1 MSSQAK
7 IQELTT
13 ELKQHNYSYYIL
25 AQPTISDRD
34 FDMKLKEL
42 EKLER
47 AFPQYADPNSP
58 TQQVGGDITK
68 NFNTV
73 PHSSRMLSLGNTYNK
88 EDLLDFDTRVAK
100 LNGGNEYKYTA
111 ELKFDGFAI
120 ALRYTDG
127 KLTQAITR
135 GDGTQGDDVTAN
147 VKTIRSIPHQLI
159 GNYPPSLEVRGE
171 IFMHKAA
178 FARLNEE
185 RAIKGEDLY
194 KNPRN
199 TAAGTIKLQDS
210 AEVAKRPL
218 DGFLY
223 QLAEHGKEELDH
235 WDSLQRMKSYG
246 LPVNDA
252 TRICDAIEDVWKFI
266 EHWDTERKNLSF
278 EIDGVVIKVNSR
290 LQQQE
295 MGFTSKFPRWAMSY
309 KFETERAE
317 SKLLS
322 ISYQVG
328 RTGAVTP
335 VANLEPMQLL
345 GTTVKRA
352 SLHNADFIAQ
362 LDVRV
367 GDTVFVEKGG
377 EIIPKIVEVDASN
390 RDADSKRTQF
400 TATCPECDTL
410 LERPEGDAVFRCPNT
425 QSCPPQVK
433 GRIEHFIG
441 RKAMDVASLGEG
453 KIDVLVEN
461 GVINKPADLYA
472 LTFDMLENQSKVI
485 EDEDAGF
492 KIDGSLV
499 VELQRALFAMANKWG
514 NAPLKVLND
523 LNPKSISDFLVLDI
537 SGVLSETHKN
547 SILKLRNFINK
558 RQQTGRFSES
568 FFSSDFVFV
577 ESVFTFRFPKE
588 CEMLKLAFDQFDYI
602 DELMSSNQSSDFQLF
617 ITRLSDRRK
626 LTIQKTSAENIL
638 EGLGASKK
646 IPFERVLFGLGI
658 RFVGETVAKKL
669 AFHFK
674 NIDAIMAADFETL
687 NGVEEIG
694 GVIAKSVI
702 DFFSQPENREE
713 IEKLKFAGLQF
724 EVVEKEL
731 ATNALEG
738 AKIVV
743 SGTFTLFSRNEL
755 KKIIE
760 DNGGVNVSSISKNT
774 DFIIAG
780 DSMGPAKKEKAEK
793 LGVKMISEN
802 DFKQMIAE

>member
-1 MSSQAK
+1 VSSQAK
-7 IQELTT
+7 IQELTV
-13 ELKQHNYSYYIL
+13 ELKQHNYNYYIL

-42 EKLER
+42 EKLEQSY
-47 AFPQYADPNSP
+47 PQYADPNSP
-58 TQQVGGDITK
+58 TQQVGGGITK

-88 EDLLDFDTRVAK
+88 EELLDFDTRVAK

-147 VKTIRSIPHQLI
+147 VKTVKNIPHQLTGDI
-159 GNYPPSLEVRGE
+159 PENIEVRGE
-171 IFMHKAA
+171 MFIHKAA
-178 FARLNEE
+178 FAKLNEQ
-185 RAIKGEDLY
+185 RARNGEDLY

-199 TAAGTIKLQDS
+199 TASGTIKLQDS
-210 AEVAKRPL
+210 AEVARRPL
-218 DGFLY
+218 DGFMY

-252 TRICDAIEDVWKFI
+252 TRICDTIEEVWKFI
-266 EHWDTERKNLSF
+266 EYWDIERKNLSF
-278 EIDGVVIKVNSR
+278 EIDGVVIKVNSC

-295 MGFTSKFPRWAMSY
+295 MGFTSKYPRWAMSY

-367 GDTVFVEKGG
+367 GDIVFVEKGG

-390 RDADSKRTQF
+390 REAGSQPTQF

-453 KIDVLVEN
+453 KIDVLYQSGLVHR
-461 GVINKPADLYA
+461 PADLYA
-472 LTFDMLENQSKVI
+472 LVQEQLLGLSKAIVN
-485 EDEDAGF
+485 EDTGDERVVSF
-492 KIDGSLV
+492 K
-499 VELQRALFAMANKWG
+499 E
-514 NAPLKVLND
+514 
-523 LNPKSISDFLVLDI
+523 
-537 SGVLSETHKN
+537 
-547 SILKLRNFINK
+547 
-558 RQQTGRFSES
+558 
-568 FFSSDFVFV
+568 
-577 ESVFTFRFPKE
+577 
-588 CEMLKLAFDQFDYI
+588 
-602 DELMSSNQSSDFQLF
+602 
-617 ITRLSDRRK
+617 
-626 LTIQKTSAENIL
+626 KTVENIL
-638 EGLGASKK
+638 EGIDQSKSQ
-646 IPFERVLFGLGI
+646 PFERVLFGLGI

-669 AFHFK
+669 AFNFK
-674 NIDAIMAADFETL
+674 NIDAIMAANFEIL

-702 DFFSQPENREE
+702 DYFSIAENREE
-713 IEKLKFAGLQF
+713 IEQLKAAGLQF

-731 ATNALEG
+731 ASNSLDG

-743 SGTFTLFSRNEL
+743 SGVFTRFSRNEL
-755 KKIIE
+755 KKLIE
-760 DNGGVNVSSISKNT
+760 DNGGKNVSSISKST
-774 DFIIAG
+774 DFIVAG

-793 LGVKMISEN
+793 LGVRMISE
-802 DFKQMIAE
+802 DELAGMLE

>member
-1 MSSQAK
+1 MSPQAK
-7 IQELTT
+7 LQELTA
-13 ELKQHNYSYYIL
+13 ELKQHNYDYYVL
-25 AQPTISDRD
+25 ANPTISDRE

-42 EKLER
+42 EKLEQ
-47 AFPQYADPNSP
+47 AFPQYTDPNSP
-58 TQQVGGDITK
+58 TQQVGGGITK
-68 NFNTV
+68 NFETV
-73 PHSSRMLSLGNTYNK
+73 PHSTRMLSLGNTYNK
-88 EDLLDFDTRVAK
+88 EELLDFDKRVAK
-100 LNGGNEYKYTA
+100 LNGGNAYQYTA

-120 ALRYTDG
+120 ALRYADG
-127 KLTQAITR
+127 KLSRAITR

-147 VKTIRSIPHQLI
+147 VKTIRSIPHQLR
-159 GNYPPSLEVRGE
+159 GNYPPNLEVRGE

-178 FARLNEE
+178 FAKLNEE
-185 RAIKGEDLY
+185 RANKGEDLY

-235 WDSLQRMKSYG
+235 WDSLQRMKEYG

-252 TRICDAIEDVWKFI
+252 TQLCDTIEDVWTFI

-352 SLHNADFIAQ
+352 SLHNADFIAE
-362 LDVRV
+362 LDIRI
-367 GDTVFVEKGG
+367 GDRVFVEKGG
-377 EIIPKIVEVDASN
+377 EIIPKIVEVDASG
-390 RDADSKRTQF
+390 RGPGSEPTQF
-400 TATCPECDTL
+400 TPTCPECETL
-410 LERPEGDAVFRCPNT
+410 LERPEGDAVYRCPNT
-425 QSCPPQVK
+425 QHCPPQVK

-453 KIDVLVEN
+453 KIDVLYQSGLVRR
-461 GVINKPADLYA
+461 VADLY
-472 LTFDMLENQSKVI
+472 
-485 EDEDAGF
+485 
-492 KIDGSLV
+492 SLQG
-499 VELQRALFAMANKWG
+499 EQLLG
-514 NAPLKVLND
+514 LS
-523 LNPKSISDFLVLDI
+523 KSI
-537 SGVLSETHKN
+537 
-547 SILKLRNFINK
+547 INED
-558 RQQTGRFSES
+558 TGDERIVS
-568 FFSSDFVFV
+568 F
-577 ESVFTFRFPKE
+577 KE
-588 CEMLKLAFDQFDYI
+588 
-602 DELMSSNQSSDFQLF
+602 
-617 ITRLSDRRK
+617 
-626 LTIQKTSAENIL
+626 KTVENIV
-638 EGLGASKK
+638 GGIQASKQ

-674 NIDAIMAADFETL
+674 NIDALIAADFETL
-687 NGVEEIG
+687 NAVSEIG

-702 DFFSQPENREE
+702 DYFSIPENREE
-713 IEKLKFAGLQF
+713 IEQMKVAGLQF
-724 EVVEKEL
+724 EVIEKEL
-731 ATNALEG
+731 ASNALDG

-743 SGTFTLFSRNEL
+743 SGVFNRFSRNEL
-755 KKIIE
+755 KKLIE
-760 DNGGVNVSSISKNT
+760 DNGGKNVSSISKST
-774 DFIIAG
+774 DFIVAG

-793 LGVKMISEN
+793 LGVRMITE
-802 DFKQMIAE
+802 DEFAEMLG

>member
-1 MSSQAK
+1 VSTQAK
-7 IQELTT
+7 IQELTAA
-13 ELKQHNYSYYIL
+13 LKEHNYNYYVL
-25 AQPTISDRD
+25 ANPSISDRE
-34 FDMKLKEL
+34 FDIKLKEL
-42 EKLER
+42 EKLEA
-47 AFPQYADPNSP
+47 AFPQFADPNSP

-73 PHSSRMLSLGNTYNK
+73 PHSTRMLSLGNTYNK
-88 EDLLDFDTRVAK
+88 EELLDFDTRVAK
-100 LNGGNEYKYTA
+100 LIGGIAYQYTA

-127 KLTQAITR
+127 KLSQAITR

-147 VKTIRSIPHQLI
+147 VKTIRSIPHQLK
-159 GNYPPSLEVRGE
+159 GNYPAHLEVRGE

-178 FARLNEE
+178 FQRLNEE
-185 RAIKGEDLY
+185 RAKNGEEMY

-199 TAAGTIKLQDS
+199 TAAGTIKQQDS

-235 WDSLQRMKSYG
+235 WDSLQRMREYG
-246 LPVNDA
+246 LPTNDA
-252 TRICDAIEDVWKFI
+252 TQLCNSIEEVWTFI
-266 EHWDTERKNLSF
+266 EHWESARKKLSF

-377 EIIPKIVEVDASN
+377 EIIPKIVEVDTSN
-390 RDADSKRTQF
+390 RSDESVPTHFASV
-400 TATCPECDTL
+400 CPECSTAL
-410 LERPEGDAVFRCPNT
+410 VREEGEAAYRCPNT
-425 QSCPPQVK
+425 LGCPPQIK

-441 RKAMDVASLGEG
+441 RKAMDVDSLGEG
-453 KIDVLVEN
+453 KIDVLYQAGLVRR
-461 GVINKPADLYA
+461 VADLYQ
-472 LTFDMLENQSKVI
+472 LDKEQILGLSKAIVN
-485 EDEDAGF
+485 EATGDER
-492 KIDGSLV
+492 I
-499 VELQRALFAMANKWG
+499 
-514 NAPLKVLND
+514 
-523 LNPKSISDFLVLDI
+523 IS
-537 SGVLSETHKN
+537 
-547 SILKLRNFINK
+547 
-558 RQQTGRFSES
+558 
-568 FFSSDFVFV
+568 
-577 ESVFTFRFPKE
+577 
-588 CEMLKLAFDQFDYI
+588 
-602 DELMSSNQSSDFQLF
+602 FQE
-617 ITRLSDRRK
+617 
-626 LTIQKTSAENIL
+626 KTVDNIL
-638 EGLGASKK
+638 TGIALSKSQ
-646 IPFERVLFGLGI
+646 PFEKVLFGLGI

-674 NIDAIMAADFETL
+674 TMDAVMAADFETL
-687 NGVEEIG
+687 NAVSEIG

-702 DFFSQPENREE
+702 DYFMITENRAE
-713 IEKLKFAGLQF
+713 IELLKNAGLVF
-724 EVVEKEL
+724 EVVEKQL
-731 ATNALEG
+731 TSNVLNG

-743 SGTFTLFSRNEL
+743 SGVFARFSRDEL
-755 KKIIE
+755 KKCIE
-760 DNGGVNVSSISKNT
+760 DNGGINVSAISKAT
-774 DFIIAG
+774 DFVVVG

-793 LGVKMISEN
+793 LGVKMISED
-802 DFKQMIAE
+802 DFADMISE

>member
-1 MSSQAK
+1 MSTQAK
-7 IQELTT
+7 IQELTAA
-13 ELKQHNYSYYIL
+13 LKEHNYNYYVL
-25 AQPTISDRD
+25 ANPSISDRE

-42 EKLER
+42 EKLEA
-47 AFPQYADPNSP
+47 AFPQFADPNSP

-73 PHSSRMLSLGNTYNK
+73 PHSTRMLSLGNTYNK
-88 EDLLDFDTRVAK
+88 EELLDFDTRVAK
-100 LNGGNEYKYTA
+100 LIGGIAYQYTA

-127 KLTQAITR
+127 KLSQAITR

-147 VKTIRSIPHQLI
+147 VKTIRSIPHQLK
-159 GNYPPSLEVRGE
+159 GNYPAHLEVRGE

-178 FARLNEE
+178 FQRLNEE
-185 RAIKGEDLY
+185 RAKNGEEMY

-199 TAAGTIKLQDS
+199 TAAGTIKQQDS

-235 WDSLQRMKSYG
+235 WDSLQRMREYG
-246 LPVNDA
+246 LPTNDA
-252 TRICDAIEDVWKFI
+252 TQLCNSIEEVWTFI
-266 EHWDTERKNLSF
+266 EHWESARKKLSF

-377 EIIPKIVEVDASN
+377 EIIPKIVEVDTSN
-390 RDADSKRTQF
+390 RSDESVPTHFASV
-400 TATCPECDTL
+400 CPECSTAL
-410 LERPEGDAVFRCPNT
+410 VREEGEAAYRCPNT
-425 QSCPPQVK
+425 LGCPPQIK

-441 RKAMDVASLGEG
+441 RKAMDVDSLGEG
-453 KIDVLVEN
+453 KIDVLYQAGLVRR
-461 GVINKPADLYA
+461 VADLYQ
-472 LTFDMLENQSKVI
+472 LDKEQILGLSKAIVN
-485 EDEDAGF
+485 EATGDER
-492 KIDGSLV
+492 I
-499 VELQRALFAMANKWG
+499 
-514 NAPLKVLND
+514 
-523 LNPKSISDFLVLDI
+523 IS
-537 SGVLSETHKN
+537 
-547 SILKLRNFINK
+547 
-558 RQQTGRFSES
+558 
-568 FFSSDFVFV
+568 
-577 ESVFTFRFPKE
+577 
-588 CEMLKLAFDQFDYI
+588 
-602 DELMSSNQSSDFQLF
+602 FQE
-617 ITRLSDRRK
+617 
-626 LTIQKTSAENIL
+626 KTVDNIL
-638 EGLGASKK
+638 TGIALSKSQ
-646 IPFERVLFGLGI
+646 PFEKVLFGLGI

-674 NIDAIMAADFETL
+674 TMDAVMAADFETL
-687 NGVEEIG
+687 NAVSEIG

-702 DFFSQPENREE
+702 DYFMITENREE
-713 IEKLKFAGLQF
+713 IELLKNAGLVF
-724 EVVEKEL
+724 EVVEKQL
-731 ATNALEG
+731 ASNVLNG

-743 SGTFTLFSRNEL
+743 SGVFARFSRDEL
-755 KKIIE
+755 KKCIE
-760 DNGGVNVSSISKNT
+760 DNGGINVSAISKAT
-774 DFIIAG
+774 DFVVVG

-793 LGVKMISEN
+793 LGVKMISED
-802 DFKQMIAE
+802 DFADMISV

>member
-1 MSSQAK
+1 MSTQAK
-7 IQELTT
+7 IQELTAA
-13 ELKQHNYSYYIL
+13 LKEHNYNYYVL
-25 AQPTISDRD
+25 ANPSISDRE

-42 EKLER
+42 EKLEA
-47 AFPQYADPNSP
+47 AFPQFADPNSP

-73 PHSSRMLSLGNTYNK
+73 PHSTRMLSLGNTYNK
-88 EDLLDFDTRVAK
+88 EELLDFDTRVAK
-100 LNGGNEYKYTA
+100 LIGGIAYQYTA

-127 KLTQAITR
+127 KLSQAITR

-147 VKTIRSIPHQLI
+147 VKTIRSIPHQLK
-159 GNYPPSLEVRGE
+159 GNYPAHLEVRGE

-178 FARLNEE
+178 FQRLNEE
-185 RAIKGEDLY
+185 RAKNGEEMY

-199 TAAGTIKLQDS
+199 TAAGTIKQQDS

-235 WDSLQRMKSYG
+235 WDSLQRMREYG
-246 LPVNDA
+246 LPTNDA
-252 TRICDAIEDVWKFI
+252 TQLCNSIEEVWTFI
-266 EHWDTERKNLSF
+266 EHWESARKKLSF

-377 EIIPKIVEVDASN
+377 EIIPKIVEVDTSN
-390 RDADSKRTQF
+390 RSDESVPTHFASV
-400 TATCPECDTL
+400 CPECSTAL
-410 LERPEGDAVFRCPNT
+410 VREEGEAAYRCPNT
-425 QSCPPQVK
+425 IGCPPQIK

-441 RKAMDVASLGEG
+441 RKAMDVDSLGEG
-453 KIDVLVEN
+453 KIDVLYQAGLVRR
-461 GVINKPADLYA
+461 VADLYQ
-472 LTFDMLENQSKVI
+472 LDKEQILGLSKAIVN
-485 EDEDAGF
+485 EATGDER
-492 KIDGSLV
+492 I
-499 VELQRALFAMANKWG
+499 
-514 NAPLKVLND
+514 
-523 LNPKSISDFLVLDI
+523 IS
-537 SGVLSETHKN
+537 
-547 SILKLRNFINK
+547 
-558 RQQTGRFSES
+558 
-568 FFSSDFVFV
+568 
-577 ESVFTFRFPKE
+577 
-588 CEMLKLAFDQFDYI
+588 
-602 DELMSSNQSSDFQLF
+602 FQE
-617 ITRLSDRRK
+617 
-626 LTIQKTSAENIL
+626 KTVDNIL
-638 EGLGASKK
+638 TGIALSKSQ
-646 IPFERVLFGLGI
+646 PFEKVLFGLGI

-674 NIDAIMAADFETL
+674 TMDAVMAADFETL
-687 NGVEEIG
+687 NAVSEIG

-702 DFFSQPENREE
+702 DYFMITENREE
-713 IEKLKFAGLQF
+713 IELLKNAGLVF
-724 EVVEKEL
+724 EVVEKQL
-731 ATNALEG
+731 ASNVLNG

-743 SGTFTLFSRNEL
+743 SGVFARFSRDEL
-755 KKIIE
+755 KKCIE
-760 DNGGVNVSSISKNT
+760 DNGGINVSAISKAT
-774 DFIIAG
+774 DFVVVG

-793 LGVKMISEN
+793 LGVKMISED
-802 DFKQMIAE
+802 DFADMISE

>member
-1 MSSQAK
+1 VSPQAK
-7 IQELTT
+7 LQELTA
-13 ELKQHNYSYYIL
+13 ELKQHNYDYYVL
-25 AQPTISDRD
+25 ANPTISDRE

-42 EKLER
+42 EKLEQ
-47 AFPQYADPNSP
+47 AFPQYTDPNSP
-58 TQQVGGDITK
+58 TQQVGGGITK
-68 NFNTV
+68 NFETV
-73 PHSSRMLSLGNTYNK
+73 PHSTRMLSLGNTYNK
-88 EDLLDFDTRVAK
+88 EELLDFDKRVAK
-100 LNGGNEYKYTA
+100 LNGGNAYQYTA

-120 ALRYTDG
+120 ALRYADG
-127 KLTQAITR
+127 KLSRAITR

-147 VKTIRSIPHQLI
+147 VKTIRSIPHQLR
-159 GNYPPSLEVRGE
+159 GNYPPNLEVRGE

-178 FARLNEE
+178 FAKLNEE
-185 RAIKGEDLY
+185 RANKGEDLY

-235 WDSLQRMKSYG
+235 WDSLQRMKEYG

-252 TRICDAIEDVWKFI
+252 TQLCDTIEDVWTFI

-335 VANLEPMQLL
+335 VANLEPIQLL

-352 SLHNADFIAQ
+352 SLHNADFIAE
-362 LDVRV
+362 LDIRI
-367 GDTVFVEKGG
+367 GDRVFVEKGG
-377 EIIPKIVEVDASN
+377 EIIPKIVEVDASG
-390 RDADSKRTQF
+390 RGPGSEPTQF
-400 TATCPECDTL
+400 TPTCPECETL
-410 LERPEGDAVFRCPNT
+410 LERPEGDAVYRCPNT
-425 QSCPPQVK
+425 QHCPPQVK

-453 KIDVLVEN
+453 KIDVLYQSGLVRR
-461 GVINKPADLYA
+461 VADLY
-472 LTFDMLENQSKVI
+472 
-485 EDEDAGF
+485 
-492 KIDGSLV
+492 SLQG
-499 VELQRALFAMANKWG
+499 EQLLG
-514 NAPLKVLND
+514 LS
-523 LNPKSISDFLVLDI
+523 KSI
-537 SGVLSETHKN
+537 
-547 SILKLRNFINK
+547 INED
-558 RQQTGRFSES
+558 TGDERIVS
-568 FFSSDFVFV
+568 F
-577 ESVFTFRFPKE
+577 KE
-588 CEMLKLAFDQFDYI
+588 
-602 DELMSSNQSSDFQLF
+602 
-617 ITRLSDRRK
+617 
-626 LTIQKTSAENIL
+626 KTVENIV
-638 EGLGASKK
+638 GGIQASKQ

-674 NIDAIMAADFETL
+674 NIDALIAADFETL
-687 NGVEEIG
+687 NAVSEIG

-702 DFFSQPENREE
+702 DYFSIPENREE
-713 IEKLKFAGLQF
+713 IEQMKVAGLQF
-724 EVVEKEL
+724 EVIEKEL
-731 ATNALEG
+731 ASNALDG

-743 SGTFTLFSRNEL
+743 SGVFNRFSRNEL
-755 KKIIE
+755 KKLIE
-760 DNGGVNVSSISKNT
+760 DNGGKNVSSISKST
-774 DFIIAG
+774 DFIVAG

-793 LGVKMISEN
+793 LGVRMITE
-802 DFKQMIAE
+802 DEFAEMLG

>member
-7 IQELTT
+7 IQELTA
-13 ELKQHNYSYYIL
+13 ELKQHNYNYYIL

-34 FDMKLKEL
+34 FDMKLKDL
-42 EKLER
+42 EKLEQ

-88 EDLLDFDTRVAK
+88 EELLDFDGRVAK
-100 LNGGNEYKYTA
+100 LNGGNSYNYTA

-120 ALRYTDG
+120 AMRYANG
-127 KLTQAITR
+127 ELVQAITR

-147 VKTIRSIPHQLI
+147 VKTVKNIPHQLTGDI
-159 GNYPPSLEVRGE
+159 PENIEVRGE
-171 IFMHKAA
+171 MFIHKAA
-178 FARLNEE
+178 FAKLNEQ
-185 RAIKGEDLY
+185 RARNGEDLY

-199 TAAGTIKLQDS
+199 TAAGTIKLQNS
-210 AEVAKRPL
+210 AEVARRPL
-218 DGFLY
+218 DGFMY

-252 TRICDAIEDVWKFI
+252 TRICDTIEEVWKFI
-266 EHWDTERKNLSF
+266 EYWDIERKNLSF

-295 MGFTSKFPRWAMSY
+295 MGFTSKYPRWAMSY

-367 GDTVFVEKGG
+367 GDIVFVEKGG

-390 RDADSKRTQF
+390 REAGSQPTQF

-410 LERPEGDAVFRCPNT
+410 LERPEGDAVFRCPNV

-453 KIDVLVEN
+453 KIDVLYQSGLVHR
-461 GVINKPADLYA
+461 PADLYA
-472 LTFDMLENQSKVI
+472 LVQEQLLGLSKAI
-485 EDEDAGF
+485 LNEDTGDERVVSF
-492 KIDGSLV
+492 K
-499 VELQRALFAMANKWG
+499 E
-514 NAPLKVLND
+514 
-523 LNPKSISDFLVLDI
+523 
-537 SGVLSETHKN
+537 
-547 SILKLRNFINK
+547 
-558 RQQTGRFSES
+558 
-568 FFSSDFVFV
+568 
-577 ESVFTFRFPKE
+577 
-588 CEMLKLAFDQFDYI
+588 
-602 DELMSSNQSSDFQLF
+602 
-617 ITRLSDRRK
+617 
-626 LTIQKTSAENIL
+626 KTVENIL
-638 EGLGASKK
+638 EGIDQSKSQ
-646 IPFERVLFGLGI
+646 PFERVLFGLGI

-669 AFHFK
+669 AFNFK
-674 NIDAIMAADFETL
+674 NIDAIMAANFEIL

-702 DFFSQPENREE
+702 DYFSIAENREE
-713 IEKLKFAGLQF
+713 IEQLKAAGLQF

-731 ATNALEG
+731 ASNALDG

-743 SGTFTLFSRNEL
+743 SGVFTRFSRNEL
-755 KKIIE
+755 KKLIE
-760 DNGGVNVSSISKNT
+760 DNGGKNVSSISKSTN
-774 DFIIAG
+774 FIIAG

-793 LGVKMISEN
+793 LGVRMISE
-802 DFKQMIAE
+802 DELAGMLE

>member
-1 MSSQAK
+1 
-7 IQELTT
+7 
-13 ELKQHNYSYYIL
+13 
-25 AQPTISDRD
+25 
-34 FDMKLKEL
+34 MK
-42 EKLER
+42 
-47 AFPQYADPNSP
+47 N
-58 TQQVGGDITK
+58 
-68 NFNTV
+68 
-73 PHSSRMLSLGNTYNK
+73 
-88 EDLLDFDTRVAK
+88 
-100 LNGGNEYKYTA
+100 
-111 ELKFDGFAI
+111 
-120 ALRYTDG
+120 
-127 KLTQAITR
+127 
-135 GDGTQGDDVTAN
+135 
-147 VKTIRSIPHQLI
+147 IPHQLTGDI
-159 GNYPPSLEVRGE
+159 PENIEVRGE
-171 IFMHKAA
+171 MFIHKAA
-178 FARLNEE
+178 FAKLNEQ
-185 RAIKGEDLY
+185 RARNGEDLY

-199 TAAGTIKLQDS
+199 TAAGTIKLQNS
-210 AEVAKRPL
+210 AEVARRPL
-218 DGFLY
+218 DGFMY

-252 TRICDAIEDVWKFI
+252 TRICDTIEEVWKFI
-266 EHWDTERKNLSF
+266 EYWDIERKNLSF

-295 MGFTSKFPRWAMSY
+295 MGFTSKYPRWAMSY

-367 GDTVFVEKGG
+367 GDIVFVEKGG

-390 RDADSKRTQF
+390 REAGSQPTQF

-453 KIDVLVEN
+453 KIDVLYQSGLVHR
-461 GVINKPADLYA
+461 PADLYA
-472 LTFDMLENQSKVI
+472 LVQEQLLGLSKAI
-485 EDEDAGF
+485 LNEDTGDERVVSF
-492 KIDGSLV
+492 K
-499 VELQRALFAMANKWG
+499 E
-514 NAPLKVLND
+514 
-523 LNPKSISDFLVLDI
+523 
-537 SGVLSETHKN
+537 
-547 SILKLRNFINK
+547 
-558 RQQTGRFSES
+558 
-568 FFSSDFVFV
+568 
-577 ESVFTFRFPKE
+577 
-588 CEMLKLAFDQFDYI
+588 
-602 DELMSSNQSSDFQLF
+602 
-617 ITRLSDRRK
+617 
-626 LTIQKTSAENIL
+626 KTVENIL
-638 EGLGASKK
+638 EGIDQSKSQ
-646 IPFERVLFGLGI
+646 PFERVLFGLGI

-669 AFHFK
+669 AFNFK
-674 NIDAIMAADFETL
+674 NIDAIMAANFEIL

-702 DFFSQPENREE
+702 DYFSIAENREE
-713 IEKLKFAGLQF
+713 IEQLKAAGLQF

-731 ATNALEG
+731 ASNSLDG

-743 SGTFTLFSRNEL
+743 SGVFIRFSRNEL
-755 KKIIE
+755 KKLIE
-760 DNGGVNVSSISKNT
+760 DNGGKNVSSISKST
-774 DFIIAG
+774 DFIVAG

-793 LGVKMISEN
+793 LGVRMISE
-802 DFKQMIAE
+802 DELAGMLE

>member
-1 MSSQAK
+1 MSTQAK
-7 IQELTT
+7 IQELTA
-13 ELKQHNYSYYIL
+13 ELKKHNYNYYVL
-25 AQPTISDRD
+25 ANSTLSDRE

-42 EKLER
+42 EKLEQ

-73 PHSSRMLSLGNTYNK
+73 PHSTRMLSLGNTYNK
-88 EDLLDFDTRVAK
+88 EELQDFDKRVAK
-100 LNGGNEYKYTA
+100 LNGGNDYKYTA

-120 ALRYTDG
+120 ALRYVDG
-127 KLTQAITR
+127 KLDQAITR

-147 VKTIRSIPHQLI
+147 VKTIRSIPHQLV
-159 GNYPPSLEVRGE
+159 GNYPPNLEVRGE

-178 FARLNEE
+178 FAKLNED
-185 RAIKGEDLY
+185 RAKNGEDLY

-235 WDSLQRMKSYG
+235 WASLQRMREYG

-252 TRICDAIEDVWKFI
+252 TRLCDTIEDVWAFI

-278 EIDGVVIKVNSR
+278 EIDGVVIKVNRR

-352 SLHNADFIAQ
+352 SLHNADFIAD
-362 LDVRV
+362 LDIRV
-367 GDTVFVEKGG
+367 GDRVFVEKGG
-377 EIIPKIVEVDASN
+377 EIIPKIVEVDASG
-390 RDADSKRTQF
+390 REPDSEPTQF
-400 TATCPECDTL
+400 TSTCPECETI

-453 KIDVLVEN
+453 KIDVLYQSGLVTRA
-461 GVINKPADLYA
+461 ADLYS
-472 LTFDMLENQSKVI
+472 L
-485 EDEDAGF
+485 DAEQLLGL
-492 KIDGSLV
+492 S
-499 VELQRALFAMANKWG
+499 
-514 NAPLKVLND
+514 
-523 LNPKSISDFLVLDI
+523 KSITNEDTGDDRVVSFKEKTVDNI
-537 SGVLSETHKN
+537 ITGVE
-547 SILKLRNFINK
+547 
-558 RQQTGRFSES
+558 
-568 FFSSDFVFV
+568 
-577 ESVFTFRFPKE
+577 
-588 CEMLKLAFDQFDYI
+588 
-602 DELMSSNQSSDFQLF
+602 
-617 ITRLSDRRK
+617 
-626 LTIQKTSAENIL
+626 
-638 EGLGASKK
+638 ASKQ

-674 NIDAIMAADFETL
+674 NIDALMAADFETL
-687 NGVEEIG
+687 NAVSEIG
-694 GVIAKSVI
+694 AVIAKSVI
-702 DFFSQPENREE
+702 DYFNIPENREE
-713 IEKLKFAGLQF
+713 IDQLRAAGLQF

-731 ATNALEG
+731 ASNALDG

-743 SGTFTLFSRNEL
+743 SGVFTRFSRNEL
-755 KKIIE
+755 KKLIE
-760 DNGGVNVSSISKNT
+760 DNGGKNVSSISKST
-774 DFIIAG
+774 DFIVAG

-793 LGVKMISEN
+793 LGVRMITE
-802 DFKQMIAE
+802 DEFAGMLG

>member
-1 MSSQAK
+1 MSTQAK
-7 IQELTT
+7 IQELTAA
-13 ELKQHNYSYYIL
+13 LKEHNYNYYVL
-25 AQPTISDRD
+25 ANPSISDRE

-42 EKLER
+42 EKLEA
-47 AFPQYADPNSP
+47 AFPQFADPNSP

-73 PHSSRMLSLGNTYNK
+73 PHSTRMLSLGNTYNK
-88 EDLLDFDTRVAK
+88 EELLDFDTRVAK
-100 LNGGNEYKYTA
+100 LIGGIAYQYTA

-127 KLTQAITR
+127 KLSQAITR

-147 VKTIRSIPHQLI
+147 VKTIRSIPHQLK
-159 GNYPPSLEVRGE
+159 GNYPAHLEVRGE

-178 FARLNEE
+178 FQRLNEE
-185 RAIKGEDLY
+185 RAKNGEEMY

-199 TAAGTIKLQDS
+199 TAAGTIKQQDS

-235 WDSLQRMKSYG
+235 WDSLQRMREYG
-246 LPVNDA
+246 LPTNDA
-252 TRICDAIEDVWKFI
+252 TQLCNSIEEVWTFI
-266 EHWDTERKNLSF
+266 EHWESARKKLSF

-377 EIIPKIVEVDASN
+377 EIIPKIVEVDTSN
-390 RDADSKRTQF
+390 RSDESVPTHFASV
-400 TATCPECDTL
+400 CPECSTAL
-410 LERPEGDAVFRCPNT
+410 VREEGEAAYRCPNT
-425 QSCPPQVK
+425 LGCPPQIK

-441 RKAMDVASLGEG
+441 RKAMDVDSLGEG
-453 KIDVLVEN
+453 KIDVLYQAGLVRR
-461 GVINKPADLYA
+461 VADLYQ
-472 LTFDMLENQSKVI
+472 LDKEQILGLSKAIVN
-485 EDEDAGF
+485 EATGDER
-492 KIDGSLV
+492 I
-499 VELQRALFAMANKWG
+499 
-514 NAPLKVLND
+514 
-523 LNPKSISDFLVLDI
+523 IS
-537 SGVLSETHKN
+537 
-547 SILKLRNFINK
+547 
-558 RQQTGRFSES
+558 
-568 FFSSDFVFV
+568 
-577 ESVFTFRFPKE
+577 
-588 CEMLKLAFDQFDYI
+588 
-602 DELMSSNQSSDFQLF
+602 FQE
-617 ITRLSDRRK
+617 
-626 LTIQKTSAENIL
+626 KTVDNIL
-638 EGLGASKK
+638 TGIALSKSQ
-646 IPFERVLFGLGI
+646 PFEKVLFGLGI

-674 NIDAIMAADFETL
+674 TMDAVMAADFETL
-687 NGVEEIG
+687 NAVSEIG

-702 DFFSQPENREE
+702 DYFMITENREE
-713 IEKLKFAGLQF
+713 IELLKNAGLVF
-724 EVVEKEL
+724 EVVEKQL
-731 ATNALEG
+731 ASNVLNG

-743 SGTFTLFSRNEL
+743 SGVFARFSRDEL
-755 KKIIE
+755 KKCIE
-760 DNGGVNVSSISKNT
+760 DNGGINVSAISKAT
-774 DFIIAG
+774 DFVVVG

-793 LGVKMISEN
+793 LGVKMISED
-802 DFKQMIAE
+802 DFADMISE

>member
-1 MSSQAK
+1 MSTQAK
-7 IQELTT
+7 IQELTAA
-13 ELKQHNYSYYIL
+13 LKEHNYNYYVL
-25 AQPTISDRD
+25 ANPSISDRE

-42 EKLER
+42 EKLEA
-47 AFPQYADPNSP
+47 AFPQFADPNSP

-73 PHSSRMLSLGNTYNK
+73 PHSTRMLSLGNTYNK
-88 EDLLDFDTRVAK
+88 EELLDFDTRVAK
-100 LNGGNEYKYTA
+100 LIGGIAYQYTA

-127 KLTQAITR
+127 KLSQAITR

-147 VKTIRSIPHQLI
+147 VKTIRSIPHQLK
-159 GNYPPSLEVRGE
+159 GNYPAHLEVRGE

-178 FARLNEE
+178 FQRLNEE
-185 RAIKGEDLY
+185 RAKNGEEMY

-199 TAAGTIKLQDS
+199 TAAGTIKQQDS

-235 WDSLQRMKSYG
+235 WDSLQRMREYG
-246 LPVNDA
+246 LPTNDA
-252 TRICDAIEDVWKFI
+252 TQLCNSIEEVWTFI
-266 EHWDTERKNLSF
+266 EHWESARKKLSF

-377 EIIPKIVEVDASN
+377 EIIPKIVEVDTSN
-390 RDADSKRTQF
+390 RSDESVPTHFASV
-400 TATCPECDTL
+400 CPECSTAL
-410 LERPEGDAVFRCPNT
+410 VREEGEAAYRCPNT
-425 QSCPPQVK
+425 LGCPPQIK

-441 RKAMDVASLGEG
+441 RKAMDVDSLGEG
-453 KIDVLVEN
+453 KIDVLYQAGLVRR
-461 GVINKPADLYA
+461 VADLYQ
-472 LTFDMLENQSKVI
+472 LDKEQILGLSKAIVN
-485 EDEDAGF
+485 EATGDER
-492 KIDGSLV
+492 I
-499 VELQRALFAMANKWG
+499 
-514 NAPLKVLND
+514 
-523 LNPKSISDFLVLDI
+523 IS
-537 SGVLSETHKN
+537 
-547 SILKLRNFINK
+547 
-558 RQQTGRFSES
+558 
-568 FFSSDFVFV
+568 
-577 ESVFTFRFPKE
+577 
-588 CEMLKLAFDQFDYI
+588 
-602 DELMSSNQSSDFQLF
+602 FQE
-617 ITRLSDRRK
+617 
-626 LTIQKTSAENIL
+626 KTVDNIL
-638 EGLGASKK
+638 TGIALSKSQ
-646 IPFERVLFGLGI
+646 PFEKVLFGLGI

-674 NIDAIMAADFETL
+674 TMDAVMAADFETL
-687 NGVEEIG
+687 NAVSEIG

-702 DFFSQPENREE
+702 DYFMITENREE
-713 IEKLKFAGLQF
+713 IELLKNAGLVF
-724 EVVEKEL
+724 EVVEKQL
-731 ATNALEG
+731 TSNVLNG

-743 SGTFTLFSRNEL
+743 SGVFARFSRDEL
-755 KKIIE
+755 KKCIE
-760 DNGGVNVSSISKNT
+760 DNGGINVSAISKAT
-774 DFIIAG
+774 DFVVVG

-793 LGVKMISEN
+793 LGVKMISED
-802 DFKQMIAE
+802 DFADMISE

>member
-1 MSSQAK
+1 MSTQAK
-7 IQELTT
+7 IQELTA
-13 ELKQHNYSYYIL
+13 ELKKHNYNYYVL
-25 AQPTISDRD
+25 ANPSVSDRE

-42 EKLER
+42 EKLED
-47 AFPQYADPNSP
+47 AFPQFADPNSP

-73 PHSSRMLSLGNTYNK
+73 PHSARMLSLGNTYNK
-88 EDLLDFDTRVAK
+88 EELLDFDTRVAK
-100 LNGGNEYKYTA
+100 LIGGIAYQYTA

-127 KLTQAITR
+127 KLSQAITR

-147 VKTIRSIPHQLI
+147 VKTIRSIPHQLK
-159 GNYPPSLEVRGE
+159 GNYPAHLEVRGE

-178 FARLNEE
+178 FERLNEE
-185 RAIKGEDLY
+185 RAKNGEEIY

-199 TAAGTIKLQDS
+199 TAAGTIKQQDS

-235 WDSLQRMKSYG
+235 WDSLQRMREYG
-246 LPVNDA
+246 LPINDA
-252 TRICDAIEDVWKFI
+252 TQLCNSIEEVWTFI
-266 EHWDTERKNLSF
+266 EHWESARKKLSF

-377 EIIPKIVEVDASN
+377 EIIPKIVEVDTSN
-390 RDADSKRTQF
+390 RSDESVPTHFASI
-400 TATCPECDTL
+400 CPECSTAL
-410 LERPEGDAVFRCPNT
+410 VREEGEAAYRCPNT
-425 QSCPPQVK
+425 MGCPPQIK

-441 RKAMDVASLGEG
+441 RKAMDVDSLGEG
-453 KIDVLVEN
+453 KIDVLYQAGLVRR
-461 GVINKPADLYA
+461 VADLYQ
-472 LTFDMLENQSKVI
+472 LDKEQILGLSKAIVN
-485 EDEDAGF
+485 EATGDER
-492 KIDGSLV
+492 I
-499 VELQRALFAMANKWG
+499 
-514 NAPLKVLND
+514 
-523 LNPKSISDFLVLDI
+523 IS
-537 SGVLSETHKN
+537 
-547 SILKLRNFINK
+547 
-558 RQQTGRFSES
+558 
-568 FFSSDFVFV
+568 
-577 ESVFTFRFPKE
+577 
-588 CEMLKLAFDQFDYI
+588 
-602 DELMSSNQSSDFQLF
+602 FQE
-617 ITRLSDRRK
+617 
-626 LTIQKTSAENIL
+626 KTVENIL
-638 EGLGASKK
+638 TGIALSKSQ
-646 IPFERVLFGLGI
+646 PFEKVLFGLGI

-674 NIDAIMAADFETL
+674 TMDAVMAADFETL
-687 NGVEEIG
+687 NAVSEIG

-702 DFFSQPENREE
+702 DYFTITENREE
-713 IEKLKFAGLQF
+713 IELLKNAGLVF
-724 EVVEKEL
+724 EVVEKQL
-731 ATNALEG
+731 ASNVLNG

-743 SGTFTLFSRNEL
+743 SGVFTRFSREEL
-755 KKIIE
+755 KKCIE
-760 DNGGVNVSSISKNT
+760 DNGGINVSAISKATN
-774 DFIIAG
+774 FVIVG

-793 LGVKMISEN
+793 LGVKMISED
-802 DFKQMIAE
+802 DFADMIRE

>member
-7 IQELTT
+7 IQELTA
-13 ELKQHNYSYYIL
+13 ELKQHNYNYYIL

-34 FDMKLKEL
+34 FDMKLKDL
-42 EKLER
+42 EKLEQ

-88 EDLLDFDTRVAK
+88 EELLDFDGRVAK
-100 LNGGNEYKYTA
+100 LNGGNAYNYTA

-120 ALRYTDG
+120 ALRYANG
-127 KLTQAITR
+127 ELVQAITR

-147 VKTIRSIPHQLI
+147 VKTVKNIPHQLTGDI
-159 GNYPPSLEVRGE
+159 PENIEVRGE
-171 IFMHKAA
+171 MFIHKAA
-178 FARLNEE
+178 FAKLNEQ
-185 RAIKGEDLY
+185 RARNGEDLY

-199 TAAGTIKLQDS
+199 TAAGTIKLQNS
-210 AEVAKRPL
+210 AEVARRPL
-218 DGFLY
+218 DGFMY

-252 TRICDAIEDVWKFI
+252 TRICDTIEEVWKFI
-266 EHWDTERKNLSF
+266 EYWDIERKNLSF
-278 EIDGVVIKVNSR
+278 EIDGVVIKVNSC

-295 MGFTSKFPRWAMSY
+295 MGFTSKYPRWAMSY

-367 GDTVFVEKGG
+367 GDIVFVEKGG

-390 RDADSKRTQF
+390 REAGSQPTQF

-453 KIDVLVEN
+453 KIDVLYQSGLVHR
-461 GVINKPADLYA
+461 PADLYA
-472 LTFDMLENQSKVI
+472 LVQEQLLGLSKAI
-485 EDEDAGF
+485 LNEDTGDERVVSF
-492 KIDGSLV
+492 K
-499 VELQRALFAMANKWG
+499 E
-514 NAPLKVLND
+514 
-523 LNPKSISDFLVLDI
+523 
-537 SGVLSETHKN
+537 
-547 SILKLRNFINK
+547 
-558 RQQTGRFSES
+558 
-568 FFSSDFVFV
+568 
-577 ESVFTFRFPKE
+577 
-588 CEMLKLAFDQFDYI
+588 
-602 DELMSSNQSSDFQLF
+602 
-617 ITRLSDRRK
+617 
-626 LTIQKTSAENIL
+626 KTVENIL
-638 EGLGASKK
+638 EGIDQSKSQ
-646 IPFERVLFGLGI
+646 PFERVLFGLGI

-669 AFHFK
+669 AFNFK
-674 NIDAIMAADFETL
+674 NIDAIMAANFEIL

-702 DFFSQPENREE
+702 DYFSIAENREE
-713 IEKLKFAGLQF
+713 IEQLKAAGLQF

-731 ATNALEG
+731 ASNSLDG

-743 SGTFTLFSRNEL
+743 SGVFIRFSRNEL
-755 KKIIE
+755 KKLIE
-760 DNGGVNVSSISKNT
+760 DNGGKNVSSISKST
-774 DFIIAG
+774 DFIVAG

-793 LGVKMISEN
+793 LGVRMISE
-802 DFKQMIAE
+802 DELAGMLE

>member
-1 MSSQAK
+1 MSTQAK
-7 IQELTT
+7 IQELTAA
-13 ELKQHNYSYYIL
+13 LKEHNYNYYVL
-25 AQPTISDRD
+25 ANPSISDRE
-34 FDMKLKEL
+34 FDIKLKEL
-42 EKLER
+42 EKLEA
-47 AFPQYADPNSP
+47 AFPQFADPNSP

-73 PHSSRMLSLGNTYNK
+73 PHSTRMLSLGNTYNK
-88 EDLLDFDTRVAK
+88 EELLDFDTRVAK
-100 LNGGNEYKYTA
+100 LIGGIAYQYTA

-127 KLTQAITR
+127 KLSQAITR

-147 VKTIRSIPHQLI
+147 VKTIRSIPHQLK
-159 GNYPPSLEVRGE
+159 GNYPAHLEVRGE

-178 FARLNEE
+178 FQRLNEE
-185 RAIKGEDLY
+185 RAKNGEEMY

-199 TAAGTIKLQDS
+199 TAAGTIKQQDS

-235 WDSLQRMKSYG
+235 WDALQRMREYG
-246 LPVNDA
+246 LPINDA
-252 TRICDAIEDVWKFI
+252 TQLCNSIEAVWTFI
-266 EHWDTERKNLSF
+266 EHWESARKKLSF

-377 EIIPKIVEVDASN
+377 EIIPKIVEVDTSN
-390 RDADSKRTQF
+390 RSDESVPTHFASV
-400 TATCPECDTL
+400 CPECSTAL
-410 LERPEGDAVFRCPNT
+410 VREEGEAAYRCPNT
-425 QSCPPQVK
+425 LGCPPQIK

-441 RKAMDVASLGEG
+441 RKAMDVDSLGEG
-453 KIDVLVEN
+453 KIDVLYQAGLVRR
-461 GVINKPADLYA
+461 VADLYQ
-472 LTFDMLENQSKVI
+472 LDKEQILGLSKAIVN
-485 EDEDAGF
+485 EATGDER
-492 KIDGSLV
+492 I
-499 VELQRALFAMANKWG
+499 
-514 NAPLKVLND
+514 
-523 LNPKSISDFLVLDI
+523 IS
-537 SGVLSETHKN
+537 
-547 SILKLRNFINK
+547 
-558 RQQTGRFSES
+558 
-568 FFSSDFVFV
+568 
-577 ESVFTFRFPKE
+577 
-588 CEMLKLAFDQFDYI
+588 
-602 DELMSSNQSSDFQLF
+602 FQE
-617 ITRLSDRRK
+617 
-626 LTIQKTSAENIL
+626 KTVDNIL
-638 EGLGASKK
+638 TGIALSKSQ
-646 IPFERVLFGLGI
+646 PFEKVLFGLGI

-674 NIDAIMAADFETL
+674 TMDAVMAADFETL
-687 NGVEEIG
+687 NAVSEIG

-702 DFFSQPENREE
+702 DYFMITENRAE
-713 IEKLKFAGLQF
+713 IELLKNAGLVF
-724 EVVEKEL
+724 EVVEKQL
-731 ATNALEG
+731 TSNVLNG

-743 SGTFTLFSRNEL
+743 SGVFARFSRDEL
-755 KKIIE
+755 KKCIE
-760 DNGGVNVSSISKNT
+760 DNGGINVSAISKAT
-774 DFIIAG
+774 DFVVVG

-793 LGVKMISEN
+793 LGVKMISED
-802 DFKQMIAE
+802 DFADMISE

>member
-7 IQELTT
+7 IQELTV
-13 ELKQHNYSYYIL
+13 ELKQHNYNYYIL

-42 EKLER
+42 EKLEQSY
-47 AFPQYADPNSP
+47 PQYADPNSP
-58 TQQVGGDITK
+58 TQQVGGGITK

-88 EDLLDFDTRVAK
+88 EELLDFDTRVAK

-135 GDGTQGDDVTAN
+135 GDGTQGDDVTPN
-147 VKTIRSIPHQLI
+147 VKTIRSIPHQLA
-159 GNYPPSLEVRGE
+159 GKYPPSLEVRGE

-185 RAIKGEDLY
+185 RGVKGEDLY

-235 WDSLQRMKSYG
+235 WDSLQRIKSYG

-252 TRICDAIEDVWKFI
+252 TRICDTIEEVWKFI
-266 EHWDTERKNLSF
+266 EYWDEERKNLRF
-278 EIDGVVIKVNSR
+278 EINGVVIKVNSR

-295 MGFTSKFPRWAMSY
+295 MGFTSNYPRWTMSY
-309 KFETERAE
+309 KFERERAE

-390 RDADSKRTQF
+390 REVGSQPTQF
-400 TATCPECDTL
+400 TTACPECDTL
-410 LERPEGDAVFRCPNT
+410 LERPEGDAVSRCPNT
-425 QSCPPQVK
+425 QGCPPQVK

-453 KIDVLVEN
+453 KIAVLYQSGLVN
-461 GVINKPADLYA
+461 RAADLYV
-472 LTFDMLENQSKVI
+472 LVQEQLLGLSKGIVQDDTGY
-485 EDEDAGF
+485 ERLVSF
-492 KIDGSLV
+492 K
-499 VELQRALFAMANKWG
+499 E
-514 NAPLKVLND
+514 
-523 LNPKSISDFLVLDI
+523 
-537 SGVLSETHKN
+537 
-547 SILKLRNFINK
+547 
-558 RQQTGRFSES
+558 
-568 FFSSDFVFV
+568 
-577 ESVFTFRFPKE
+577 
-588 CEMLKLAFDQFDYI
+588 
-602 DELMSSNQSSDFQLF
+602 
-617 ITRLSDRRK
+617 
-626 LTIQKTSAENIL
+626 KTVENIL
-638 EGLGASKK
+638 EGIEQSKSQ
-646 IPFERVLFGLGI
+646 PFEQVLFGLGI

-702 DFFSQPENREE
+702 DYFSIAENREE
-713 IEKLKFAGLQF
+713 IEQLKAAGLQF

-731 ATNALEG
+731 ASNSLDG
-738 AKIVV
+738 AKILV
-743 SGTFTLFSRNEL
+743 SGVFTRFGRNEL
-755 KKIIE
+755 KKLIE
-760 DNGGVNVSSISKNT
+760 DNGGKNVSSISKST
-774 DFIIAG
+774 DFIVAG

-793 LGVKMISEN
+793 LGVRMISE
-802 DFKQMIAE
+802 DEFAGMLD

>member
-7 IQELTT
+7 IQELTV
-13 ELKQHNYSYYIL
+13 ELKQHNYNYYIL

-42 EKLER
+42 EKLEQSY
-47 AFPQYADPNSP
+47 PQYADPNSP
-58 TQQVGGDITK
+58 TQQVGGGITK

-88 EDLLDFDTRVAK
+88 EELLDFDTRVAK

-120 ALRYTDG
+120 ALRYSNG
-127 KLTQAITR
+127 ELVQAITR

-147 VKTIRSIPHQLI
+147 VKTVKNIPHQLTGDI
-159 GNYPPSLEVRGE
+159 PENIEVRGE
-171 IFMHKAA
+171 MFIHKAA
-178 FARLNEE
+178 FAKLNEQ
-185 RAIKGEDLY
+185 RARNGEDLY

-199 TAAGTIKLQDS
+199 TAAGTIKLQNS
-210 AEVAKRPL
+210 AEVARRPL
-218 DGFLY
+218 DGFMY

-252 TRICDAIEDVWKFI
+252 TRICDTIEEVWKFI
-266 EHWDTERKNLSF
+266 EYWDIERKNLSF

-295 MGFTSKFPRWAMSY
+295 MGFTSKYPRWAMSY

-367 GDTVFVEKGG
+367 GDIVFVEKGG

-390 RDADSKRTQF
+390 REAGSQPTQF

-433 GRIEHFIG
+433 GRIEQFIG

-453 KIDVLVEN
+453 KIDVLYQSGLVHR
-461 GVINKPADLYA
+461 PADLYA
-472 LTFDMLENQSKVI
+472 LVQEQLLGLSKAI
-485 EDEDAGF
+485 LNEDTGDERVVSF
-492 KIDGSLV
+492 K
-499 VELQRALFAMANKWG
+499 E
-514 NAPLKVLND
+514 
-523 LNPKSISDFLVLDI
+523 
-537 SGVLSETHKN
+537 
-547 SILKLRNFINK
+547 
-558 RQQTGRFSES
+558 
-568 FFSSDFVFV
+568 
-577 ESVFTFRFPKE
+577 
-588 CEMLKLAFDQFDYI
+588 
-602 DELMSSNQSSDFQLF
+602 
-617 ITRLSDRRK
+617 
-626 LTIQKTSAENIL
+626 KTVENIL
-638 EGLGASKK
+638 EGIDQSKSQ
-646 IPFERVLFGLGI
+646 PFERVLFGLGI

-669 AFHFK
+669 AFNFK
-674 NIDAIMAADFETL
+674 NIDAIMAANFEIL

-702 DFFSQPENREE
+702 DYFSIAENREE
-713 IEKLKFAGLQF
+713 IEQLKAAGLQF

-731 ATNALEG
+731 ASNSLDG

-743 SGTFTLFSRNEL
+743 SGVFIRFSRNEL
-755 KKIIE
+755 KKLIE
-760 DNGGVNVSSISKNT
+760 DNGGKNVSSISKST
-774 DFIIAG
+774 DFIVAG

-793 LGVKMISEN
+793 LGVRMISE
-802 DFKQMIAE
+802 DELAGMLE

>member
-1 MSSQAK
+1 VSTQAK
-7 IQELTT
+7 IQELTAA
-13 ELKQHNYSYYIL
+13 LKEHNYNYYVL
-25 AQPTISDRD
+25 ANPSISDRE

-42 EKLER
+42 EKLEA
-47 AFPQYADPNSP
+47 AFPQFADPNSP

-73 PHSSRMLSLGNTYNK
+73 PHSTRMLSLGNTYNK
-88 EDLLDFDTRVAK
+88 EELLDFDTRVAK
-100 LNGGNEYKYTA
+100 LIGGIAYQYTA

-127 KLTQAITR
+127 KLSQAITR

-147 VKTIRSIPHQLI
+147 VKTIRSIPHQLK
-159 GNYPPSLEVRGE
+159 GNYPAHLEVRGE

-178 FARLNEE
+178 FQRLNEE
-185 RAIKGEDLY
+185 RAKNGEEMY

-199 TAAGTIKLQDS
+199 TAAGTIKQQDS

-235 WDSLQRMKSYG
+235 WDSLQRMREYG
-246 LPVNDA
+246 LPTNDA
-252 TRICDAIEDVWKFI
+252 TQLCNSIEEVWTFI
-266 EHWDTERKNLSF
+266 EHWESARKKLSF

-377 EIIPKIVEVDASN
+377 EIIPKIVEVDTSN
-390 RDADSKRTQF
+390 RSDESVPTHFASV
-400 TATCPECDTL
+400 CPECSTAL
-410 LERPEGDAVFRCPNT
+410 VREEGEAAYRCPNT
-425 QSCPPQVK
+425 MGCPPQIK

-441 RKAMDVASLGEG
+441 RKAMDVDSLGEG
-453 KIDVLVEN
+453 KIDVLYQAGLVRR
-461 GVINKPADLYA
+461 VADLYQ
-472 LTFDMLENQSKVI
+472 LDKEQILGLSKAIVN
-485 EDEDAGF
+485 EATGDER
-492 KIDGSLV
+492 I
-499 VELQRALFAMANKWG
+499 
-514 NAPLKVLND
+514 
-523 LNPKSISDFLVLDI
+523 IS
-537 SGVLSETHKN
+537 
-547 SILKLRNFINK
+547 
-558 RQQTGRFSES
+558 
-568 FFSSDFVFV
+568 
-577 ESVFTFRFPKE
+577 
-588 CEMLKLAFDQFDYI
+588 
-602 DELMSSNQSSDFQLF
+602 FQE
-617 ITRLSDRRK
+617 
-626 LTIQKTSAENIL
+626 KTVDNIL
-638 EGLGASKK
+638 TGIALSKSQ
-646 IPFERVLFGLGI
+646 PFEKVLFGLGI

-674 NIDAIMAADFETL
+674 TMDAVMAADFETL
-687 NGVEEIG
+687 NAVSEIG

-702 DFFSQPENREE
+702 DYFMITENRAE
-713 IEKLKFAGLQF
+713 IELLKNAGLVF
-724 EVVEKEL
+724 EVVEKQL
-731 ATNALEG
+731 TSNVLNG

-743 SGTFTLFSRNEL
+743 SGVFARFSRDEL
-755 KKIIE
+755 KKCIE
-760 DNGGVNVSSISKNT
+760 DNGGINVSAISKAT
-774 DFIIAG
+774 DFVVVG

-793 LGVKMISEN
+793 LGVKMISED
-802 DFKQMIAE
+802 DFADMISE

>member
-1 MSSQAK
+1 
-7 IQELTT
+7 
-13 ELKQHNYSYYIL
+13 
-25 AQPTISDRD
+25 
-34 FDMKLKEL
+34 
-42 EKLER
+42 
-47 AFPQYADPNSP
+47 
-58 TQQVGGDITK
+58 
-68 NFNTV
+68 
-73 PHSSRMLSLGNTYNK
+73 LGNTYNK
-88 EDLLDFDTRVAK
+88 EELLDFDGRVAK
-100 LNGGNEYKYTA
+100 LNGGNAYNYTA

-120 ALRYTDG
+120 ALRYANG
-127 KLTQAITR
+127 ELVQAITR

-147 VKTIRSIPHQLI
+147 VKTVKNIPHQLTGDI
-159 GNYPPSLEVRGE
+159 PENIEVRGE
-171 IFMHKAA
+171 MFIHKAA
-178 FARLNEE
+178 FAKLNEQ
-185 RAIKGEDLY
+185 RARNGEDLY

-199 TAAGTIKLQDS
+199 TAAGTIKLQNS
-210 AEVAKRPL
+210 AEVARRPL
-218 DGFLY
+218 DGFMY

-252 TRICDAIEDVWKFI
+252 TRICDTIEEVWKFI
-266 EHWDTERKNLSF
+266 EYWDIERKNLSF

-295 MGFTSKFPRWAMSY
+295 MGFTSKYPRWAMSY

-362 LDVRV
+362 LDVRL
-367 GDTVFVEKGG
+367 GDIVFVEKGG

-390 RDADSKRTQF
+390 REAGSQPTQF

-453 KIDVLVEN
+453 KIDVLYQSGLVHR
-461 GVINKPADLYA
+461 PADLYA
-472 LTFDMLENQSKVI
+472 LVQEQLLGLSKAI
-485 EDEDAGF
+485 LNEDTGDERVVSF
-492 KIDGSLV
+492 K
-499 VELQRALFAMANKWG
+499 E
-514 NAPLKVLND
+514 
-523 LNPKSISDFLVLDI
+523 
-537 SGVLSETHKN
+537 
-547 SILKLRNFINK
+547 
-558 RQQTGRFSES
+558 
-568 FFSSDFVFV
+568 
-577 ESVFTFRFPKE
+577 
-588 CEMLKLAFDQFDYI
+588 
-602 DELMSSNQSSDFQLF
+602 
-617 ITRLSDRRK
+617 
-626 LTIQKTSAENIL
+626 KTVENIL
-638 EGLGASKK
+638 EGIDQSKSQ
-646 IPFERVLFGLGI
+646 PFERVLFGLGI

-669 AFHFK
+669 AFNFK
-674 NIDAIMAADFETL
+674 NIDAIMAANFEIL

-702 DFFSQPENREE
+702 DYFSIAENREE
-713 IEKLKFAGLQF
+713 IEQLKAAGLQF

-731 ATNALEG
+731 ASNSLDG

-743 SGTFTLFSRNEL
+743 SGVFIRFSRNEL
-755 KKIIE
+755 KKLIE
-760 DNGGVNVSSISKNT
+760 DNGGKNVSSISKST
-774 DFIIAG
+774 DFIVAG

-793 LGVKMISEN
+793 LGVRMISE
-802 DFKQMIAE
+802 DELAGMLE

>member
-1 MSSQAK
+1 VSTQAK
-7 IQELTT
+7 IQELTAA
-13 ELKQHNYSYYIL
+13 LKEHNYNYYVL
-25 AQPTISDRD
+25 ANPSISDRE

-42 EKLER
+42 EKLEA
-47 AFPQYADPNSP
+47 AFPQFADPNSP

-73 PHSSRMLSLGNTYNK
+73 PHSTRMLSLGNTYNK
-88 EDLLDFDTRVAK
+88 EELLDFDTRVAK
-100 LNGGNEYKYTA
+100 LIGGIAYQYTA

-127 KLTQAITR
+127 KLSQAITR

-147 VKTIRSIPHQLI
+147 VKTIRSIPHQLK
-159 GNYPPSLEVRGE
+159 GNYPAHLEVRGE

-178 FARLNEE
+178 FQRLNEE
-185 RAIKGEDLY
+185 RAKNGEEMY

-199 TAAGTIKLQDS
+199 TAAGTIKQQDS

-235 WDSLQRMKSYG
+235 WDSLQRMREYG
-246 LPVNDA
+246 LPTNDA
-252 TRICDAIEDVWKFI
+252 TQLCNSIEEVWTFI
-266 EHWDTERKNLSF
+266 EHWESARKKLSF

-377 EIIPKIVEVDASN
+377 EIIPKIVEVDTSN
-390 RDADSKRTQF
+390 RSDESVPTHFASV
-400 TATCPECDTL
+400 CPECSTAL
-410 LERPEGDAVFRCPNT
+410 VREEGEAAYRCPNT
-425 QSCPPQVK
+425 IGCPPQIK

-441 RKAMDVASLGEG
+441 RKAMDVDSLGEG
-453 KIDVLVEN
+453 KIDVLYQAGLVRR
-461 GVINKPADLYA
+461 VADLYQ
-472 LTFDMLENQSKVI
+472 LDKEQILGLSKAIVN
-485 EDEDAGF
+485 EATGDER
-492 KIDGSLV
+492 I
-499 VELQRALFAMANKWG
+499 
-514 NAPLKVLND
+514 
-523 LNPKSISDFLVLDI
+523 IS
-537 SGVLSETHKN
+537 
-547 SILKLRNFINK
+547 
-558 RQQTGRFSES
+558 
-568 FFSSDFVFV
+568 
-577 ESVFTFRFPKE
+577 
-588 CEMLKLAFDQFDYI
+588 
-602 DELMSSNQSSDFQLF
+602 FQE
-617 ITRLSDRRK
+617 
-626 LTIQKTSAENIL
+626 KTVDNIL
-638 EGLGASKK
+638 TGIALSKSQ
-646 IPFERVLFGLGI
+646 PFEKVLFGLGI

-674 NIDAIMAADFETL
+674 TMDAVMAADFETL
-687 NGVEEIG
+687 NAVSEIG

-702 DFFSQPENREE
+702 DYFMITENRAE
-713 IEKLKFAGLQF
+713 IELLKNAGLVF
-724 EVVEKEL
+724 EVVEKQL
-731 ATNALEG
+731 TSNVLNG

-743 SGTFTLFSRNEL
+743 SGVFARFSRDEL
-755 KKIIE
+755 KKCIE
-760 DNGGVNVSSISKNT
+760 DNGGINVSAISKAT
-774 DFIIAG
+774 DFVVVG

-793 LGVKMISEN
+793 LGVKMISED
-802 DFKQMIAE
+802 DFADMISV

>member
-1 MSSQAK
+1 MSPQAK
-7 IQELTT
+7 LQELTA
-13 ELKQHNYSYYIL
+13 ELKQHNYDYYVL
-25 AQPTISDRD
+25 ANPTISDRE

-42 EKLER
+42 EKLEQ
-47 AFPQYADPNSP
+47 AFPQYTDPNSP
-58 TQQVGGDITK
+58 TQQVGGGITK
-68 NFNTV
+68 NFETV
-73 PHSSRMLSLGNTYNK
+73 PHSTRMLSLGNTYNK
-88 EDLLDFDTRVAK
+88 EELLDFDKRVAK
-100 LNGGNEYKYTA
+100 LNGGNAYQYTA

-120 ALRYTDG
+120 ALRYADG
-127 KLTQAITR
+127 KLSRAITR

-147 VKTIRSIPHQLI
+147 VKTIRSIPHQLR
-159 GNYPPSLEVRGE
+159 GNYPPNLEVRGE

-178 FARLNEE
+178 FAKLNEE
-185 RAIKGEDLY
+185 RANKGEDLY

-235 WDSLQRMKSYG
+235 WDSLQRMKEYG

-252 TRICDAIEDVWKFI
+252 TQLCDTIEDMWTFI

-335 VANLEPMQLL
+335 VANLEPIQLL

-352 SLHNADFIAQ
+352 SLHNADFIAE
-362 LDVRV
+362 LDIRI
-367 GDTVFVEKGG
+367 GDRVFVEKGG
-377 EIIPKIVEVDASN
+377 EIIPKIVEVDASG
-390 RDADSKRTQF
+390 RGPGSEPTQF
-400 TATCPECDTL
+400 TPTCPECETL
-410 LERPEGDAVFRCPNT
+410 LERPEGDAVYRCPNT
-425 QSCPPQVK
+425 QHCPPQVK

-453 KIDVLVEN
+453 KIDVLYQSGLVRR
-461 GVINKPADLYA
+461 VADLY
-472 LTFDMLENQSKVI
+472 
-485 EDEDAGF
+485 
-492 KIDGSLV
+492 SLQG
-499 VELQRALFAMANKWG
+499 EQLLG
-514 NAPLKVLND
+514 LS
-523 LNPKSISDFLVLDI
+523 KSI
-537 SGVLSETHKN
+537 
-547 SILKLRNFINK
+547 INED
-558 RQQTGRFSES
+558 TGDERIVS
-568 FFSSDFVFV
+568 F
-577 ESVFTFRFPKE
+577 KE
-588 CEMLKLAFDQFDYI
+588 
-602 DELMSSNQSSDFQLF
+602 
-617 ITRLSDRRK
+617 
-626 LTIQKTSAENIL
+626 KTVENIV
-638 EGLGASKK
+638 GGIQASKQ

-674 NIDAIMAADFETL
+674 NIDALIAADFETL
-687 NGVEEIG
+687 NAVSEIG

-702 DFFSQPENREE
+702 DYFSIPENREE
-713 IEKLKFAGLQF
+713 IEQMKVAGLQF
-724 EVVEKEL
+724 EVIEKEL
-731 ATNALEG
+731 ASNALDG

-743 SGTFTLFSRNEL
+743 SGVFNRFSRNEL
-755 KKIIE
+755 KKLIE
-760 DNGGVNVSSISKNT
+760 DNGGKNVSSISKST
-774 DFIIAG
+774 DFIVAG

-793 LGVKMISEN
+793 LGVRMITE
-802 DFKQMIAE
+802 DEFAEMLG

>member
-1 MSSQAK
+1 VSTQAK
-7 IQELTT
+7 IQELTA
-13 ELKQHNYSYYIL
+13 ELKKHNYNYYVL
-25 AQPTISDRD
+25 ANSTISDRE

-42 EKLER
+42 EKLEQ

-73 PHSSRMLSLGNTYNK
+73 PHSSRMLSLGNTYNQ
-88 EDLLDFDTRVAK
+88 EELQDFDGRVAK
-100 LNGGNEYKYTA
+100 LNGGNTYKYTA

-120 ALRYTDG
+120 ALRYIDG
-127 KLTQAITR
+127 KLYQAITR

-159 GNYPPSLEVRGE
+159 GNYPPNLEVRGE

-178 FARLNEE
+178 FAKLNED
-185 RAIKGEDLY
+185 RAKQGEDLY

-210 AEVAKRPL
+210 GEVAKRPL

-235 WDSLQRMKSYG
+235 WDSLQRMKAYG
-246 LPVNDA
+246 LPVNEA
-252 TRICDAIEDVWKFI
+252 TSLCNTIEDVWTFI
-266 EHWDTERKNLSF
+266 EHWEKERKNLSF

-352 SLHNADFIAQ
+352 SLHNADFIAD
-362 LDVRV
+362 LDIRV
-367 GDTVFVEKGG
+367 GDKVFVEKGG
-377 EIIPKIVEVDASN
+377 EIIPKIVEVDVSN
-390 RDADSKRTQF
+390 RDANSQPTQF
-400 TATCPECDTL
+400 TATCPECETL

-441 RKAMDVASLGEG
+441 RKAMDVDSLGEG
-453 KIDVLVEN
+453 KIDVLYQSGLLN
-461 GVINKPADLYA
+461 RAADLYI
-472 LTFDMLENQSKVI
+472 LESEQILGLSKTI
-485 EDEDAGF
+485 INEDSGDERIVSF
-492 KIDGSLV
+492 K
-499 VELQRALFAMANKWG
+499 E
-514 NAPLKVLND
+514 
-523 LNPKSISDFLVLDI
+523 
-537 SGVLSETHKN
+537 
-547 SILKLRNFINK
+547 
-558 RQQTGRFSES
+558 
-568 FFSSDFVFV
+568 
-577 ESVFTFRFPKE
+577 
-588 CEMLKLAFDQFDYI
+588 
-602 DELMSSNQSSDFQLF
+602 
-617 ITRLSDRRK
+617 
-626 LTIQKTSAENIL
+626 KTVENIL
-638 EGLGASKK
+638 EGIDKSKVQ
-646 IPFERVLFGLGI
+646 PFERVLFGLGI
-658 RFVGETVAKKL
+658 RFVVETVAKKL

-674 NIDAIMAADFETL
+674 NIDAVMSADFETL
-687 NGVEEIG
+687 NAVSEIG

-702 DFFSQPENREE
+702 DYFAIEDNRTE
-713 IEKLKFAGLQF
+713 IEHLKAAGLQF

-731 ATNALEG
+731 DSNALDG

-743 SGTFTLFSRNEL
+743 SGVFTLFSRNEL
-755 KKIIE
+755 KKLIE
-760 DNGGVNVSSISKNT
+760 DNGGKNVSSISKST
-774 DFIIAG
+774 DFIVVG
-780 DSMGPAKKEKAEK
+780 ESMGPAKKEKAEK
-793 LGVKMISEN
+793 LEVRMISESEFV
-802 DFKQMIAE
+802 DMLK

>member
-1 MSSQAK
+1 MSTQAK
-7 IQELTT
+7 IQELTA
-13 ELKQHNYSYYIL
+13 ELKKHNYNYYVL
-25 AQPTISDRD
+25 ANPSVSDRE

-42 EKLER
+42 EKLED
-47 AFPQYADPNSP
+47 AFPQFADPNSP

-73 PHSSRMLSLGNTYNK
+73 PHSARMLSLGNTYNK
-88 EDLLDFDTRVAK
+88 EELLDFDTRVAK
-100 LNGGNEYKYTA
+100 LIGGIAYQYTA

-127 KLTQAITR
+127 KLSQAITR

-147 VKTIRSIPHQLI
+147 VKTIRSIPHQLK
-159 GNYPPSLEVRGE
+159 GNYPAHLEVRGE

-178 FARLNEE
+178 FERLNEE
-185 RAIKGEDLY
+185 RAKNGEEIY

-199 TAAGTIKLQDS
+199 TAAGTIKQQDS

-235 WDSLQRMKSYG
+235 WDSLQRMREYG
-246 LPVNDA
+246 LPINDA
-252 TRICDAIEDVWKFI
+252 TQLCNSIEEVWTFI
-266 EHWDTERKNLSF
+266 EHWESARKKLSF

-377 EIIPKIVEVDASN
+377 EIIPKIVEVDTSN
-390 RDADSKRTQF
+390 RSDESVPTHFASI
-400 TATCPECDTL
+400 CPECSTAL
-410 LERPEGDAVFRCPNT
+410 VREEGEAAYRCPNMLG
-425 QSCPPQVK
+425 CPPQIK

-441 RKAMDVASLGEG
+441 RKAMDVDSLGEG
-453 KIDVLVEN
+453 KIDVLYQAGLVRR
-461 GVINKPADLYA
+461 VADLYQ
-472 LTFDMLENQSKVI
+472 LDKEQILGLSKAIVN
-485 EDEDAGF
+485 EATGDER
-492 KIDGSLV
+492 I
-499 VELQRALFAMANKWG
+499 
-514 NAPLKVLND
+514 
-523 LNPKSISDFLVLDI
+523 IS
-537 SGVLSETHKN
+537 
-547 SILKLRNFINK
+547 
-558 RQQTGRFSES
+558 
-568 FFSSDFVFV
+568 
-577 ESVFTFRFPKE
+577 
-588 CEMLKLAFDQFDYI
+588 
-602 DELMSSNQSSDFQLF
+602 FQE
-617 ITRLSDRRK
+617 
-626 LTIQKTSAENIL
+626 KTVENIL
-638 EGLGASKK
+638 TGIALSKSQ
-646 IPFERVLFGLGI
+646 PFEKVLFGLGI

-674 NIDAIMAADFETL
+674 TMDAVMAADFETL
-687 NGVEEIG
+687 NAVSEIG

-702 DFFSQPENREE
+702 DYFTITENREE
-713 IEKLKFAGLQF
+713 IELLKNAGLVF
-724 EVVEKEL
+724 EVVEKQL
-731 ATNALEG
+731 ASNVLNG

-743 SGTFTLFSRNEL
+743 SGVFTRFSREEL
-755 KKIIE
+755 KKCIE
-760 DNGGVNVSSISKNT
+760 DNGGINVSAISKATN
-774 DFIIAG
+774 FVIVG

-793 LGVKMISEN
+793 LGVKMISED
-802 DFKQMIAE
+802 DFADMIRE

>member
-1 MSSQAK
+1 MSTQAK
-7 IQELTT
+7 IQELTAA
-13 ELKQHNYSYYIL
+13 LKEHNYNYYVL
-25 AQPTISDRD
+25 ANPSISDRE

-42 EKLER
+42 EKLEA
-47 AFPQYADPNSP
+47 AFPQFADPNSP

-73 PHSSRMLSLGNTYNK
+73 PHSTRMLSLGNTYNK
-88 EDLLDFDTRVAK
+88 EELLDFDTRVAK
-100 LNGGNEYKYTA
+100 LIGGIAYQYTA

-127 KLTQAITR
+127 KLSQAITR

-147 VKTIRSIPHQLI
+147 VKTIRSIPHQLK
-159 GNYPPSLEVRGE
+159 GNYPAHLEVRGE

-178 FARLNEE
+178 FQRLNEE
-185 RAIKGEDLY
+185 RAKNGEEMY

-199 TAAGTIKLQDS
+199 TAAGTIKQQDS

-235 WDSLQRMKSYG
+235 WDALQRMREYG
-246 LPVNDA
+246 LPINDA
-252 TRICDAIEDVWKFI
+252 TQLCNSIEAVWTFI
-266 EHWDTERKNLSF
+266 EHWESARKKLSF

-377 EIIPKIVEVDASN
+377 EIIPKIVEVDTSN
-390 RDADSKRTQF
+390 RSDESVPTHFASV
-400 TATCPECDTL
+400 CPECSTAL
-410 LERPEGDAVFRCPNT
+410 VREEGEAAYRCLNT
-425 QSCPPQVK
+425 MGCPPQIK

-441 RKAMDVASLGEG
+441 RKAMDVDSLGEG
-453 KIDVLVEN
+453 KIDVLYQAGLVRR
-461 GVINKPADLYA
+461 VADLYQ
-472 LTFDMLENQSKVI
+472 LDKEQILGLSKAIVN
-485 EDEDAGF
+485 EATGDER
-492 KIDGSLV
+492 I
-499 VELQRALFAMANKWG
+499 
-514 NAPLKVLND
+514 
-523 LNPKSISDFLVLDI
+523 IS
-537 SGVLSETHKN
+537 
-547 SILKLRNFINK
+547 
-558 RQQTGRFSES
+558 
-568 FFSSDFVFV
+568 
-577 ESVFTFRFPKE
+577 
-588 CEMLKLAFDQFDYI
+588 
-602 DELMSSNQSSDFQLF
+602 FQE
-617 ITRLSDRRK
+617 
-626 LTIQKTSAENIL
+626 KTVDNIL
-638 EGLGASKK
+638 TGIALSKSQ
-646 IPFERVLFGLGI
+646 PFEKVLFGLGI

-674 NIDAIMAADFETL
+674 TMDAVMAADFETL
-687 NGVEEIG
+687 NAVSEIG

-702 DFFSQPENREE
+702 DYFMITENREE
-713 IEKLKFAGLQF
+713 IELLKNAGLVF
-724 EVVEKEL
+724 EVVEKQL
-731 ATNALEG
+731 ASNVLNG

-743 SGTFTLFSRNEL
+743 SGVFARFSRDEL
-755 KKIIE
+755 KKCIE
-760 DNGGVNVSSISKNT
+760 DNGGINVSAISKAT
-774 DFIIAG
+774 DFVIVG

-793 LGVKMISEN
+793 LGVKMISED
-802 DFKQMIAE
+802 DFADMIGE

>member
-1 MSSQAK
+1 MSTQAK
-7 IQELTT
+7 IQELTAA
-13 ELKQHNYSYYIL
+13 LKEHNYNYYVL
-25 AQPTISDRD
+25 ANPSISDRE
-34 FDMKLKEL
+34 FDIKLKEL
-42 EKLER
+42 EKLEA
-47 AFPQYADPNSP
+47 AFPQFADPNSP

-73 PHSSRMLSLGNTYNK
+73 PHSTRMLSLGNTYNK
-88 EDLLDFDTRVAK
+88 EELLDFDTRVAK
-100 LNGGNEYKYTA
+100 LIGGIAYQYTA

-127 KLTQAITR
+127 KLSQAITR

-147 VKTIRSIPHQLI
+147 VKTIRSIPHQLK
-159 GNYPPSLEVRGE
+159 GNYPAHLEVRGE

-178 FARLNEE
+178 FQRLNEE
-185 RAIKGEDLY
+185 RAKNGEEMY

-199 TAAGTIKLQDS
+199 TAAGTIKQQDS

-235 WDSLQRMKSYG
+235 WDSLQRMREYG
-246 LPVNDA
+246 LPTNDA
-252 TRICDAIEDVWKFI
+252 TQLCNSIEEVWTFI
-266 EHWDTERKNLSF
+266 EHWESARKKLSF

-377 EIIPKIVEVDASN
+377 EIIPKIVEVDTSN
-390 RDADSKRTQF
+390 RSDESVPTHFASV
-400 TATCPECDTL
+400 CPECSTAL
-410 LERPEGDAVFRCPNT
+410 VREEGEAAYRCPNT
-425 QSCPPQVK
+425 IGCPPQIK

-441 RKAMDVASLGEG
+441 RKAMDVDSLGEG
-453 KIDVLVEN
+453 KIDVLYQAGLVRR
-461 GVINKPADLYA
+461 VADLYQ
-472 LTFDMLENQSKVI
+472 LDKEQILGLSKAIVN
-485 EDEDAGF
+485 EATGDER
-492 KIDGSLV
+492 I
-499 VELQRALFAMANKWG
+499 
-514 NAPLKVLND
+514 
-523 LNPKSISDFLVLDI
+523 IS
-537 SGVLSETHKN
+537 
-547 SILKLRNFINK
+547 
-558 RQQTGRFSES
+558 
-568 FFSSDFVFV
+568 
-577 ESVFTFRFPKE
+577 
-588 CEMLKLAFDQFDYI
+588 
-602 DELMSSNQSSDFQLF
+602 FQE
-617 ITRLSDRRK
+617 
-626 LTIQKTSAENIL
+626 KTVDNIL
-638 EGLGASKK
+638 TGIALSKSQ
-646 IPFERVLFGLGI
+646 PFEKVLFGLGI

-674 NIDAIMAADFETL
+674 TMDAVMAADFETL
-687 NGVEEIG
+687 NAVSEIG

-702 DFFSQPENREE
+702 DYFMITENREE
-713 IEKLKFAGLQF
+713 IELLKNAGLVF
-724 EVVEKEL
+724 EVVEKQL
-731 ATNALEG
+731 TSNVLNG

-743 SGTFTLFSRNEL
+743 SGVFARFSRDEL
-755 KKIIE
+755 KKCIE
-760 DNGGVNVSSISKNT
+760 DNGGINVSAISKAT
-774 DFIIAG
+774 DFVVVG

-793 LGVKMISEN
+793 LGVKMISED
-802 DFKQMIAE
+802 DFADMISV

>member
-7 IQELTT
+7 IQELTA
-13 ELKQHNYSYYIL
+13 ELKQHNYNYYIL

-34 FDMKLKEL
+34 FDMKLKDL
-42 EKLER
+42 EKLEQ

-88 EDLLDFDTRVAK
+88 EELLDFDGRVAK
-100 LNGGNEYKYTA
+100 LNGGNAYNYTA

-120 ALRYTDG
+120 ALRYANG
-127 KLTQAITR
+127 ELVQAITR

-147 VKTIRSIPHQLI
+147 VKTVKNIPHQLTGDI
-159 GNYPPSLEVRGE
+159 PENIEVRGE
-171 IFMHKAA
+171 MFIHKAA
-178 FARLNEE
+178 FAKLNEQ
-185 RAIKGEDLY
+185 RARNGEDLY

-199 TAAGTIKLQDS
+199 TAAGTIKLQNS
-210 AEVAKRPL
+210 AEVARRPL
-218 DGFLY
+218 DGFMY

-252 TRICDAIEDVWKFI
+252 TRICDTIEDVWKFI
-266 EHWDTERKNLSF
+266 EYWDIERKNLSF

-295 MGFTSKFPRWAMSY
+295 MGFTSKYPRWAMSY

-367 GDTVFVEKGG
+367 GDIVFVEKGG

-390 RDADSKRTQF
+390 REAGSQPTQF

-453 KIDVLVEN
+453 KIDVLYQSGLVHR
-461 GVINKPADLYA
+461 PADLYA
-472 LTFDMLENQSKVI
+472 LVQEQLLGLSKAI
-485 EDEDAGF
+485 LNEDTGDERVVSF
-492 KIDGSLV
+492 K
-499 VELQRALFAMANKWG
+499 E
-514 NAPLKVLND
+514 
-523 LNPKSISDFLVLDI
+523 
-537 SGVLSETHKN
+537 
-547 SILKLRNFINK
+547 
-558 RQQTGRFSES
+558 
-568 FFSSDFVFV
+568 
-577 ESVFTFRFPKE
+577 
-588 CEMLKLAFDQFDYI
+588 
-602 DELMSSNQSSDFQLF
+602 
-617 ITRLSDRRK
+617 
-626 LTIQKTSAENIL
+626 KTVENIL
-638 EGLGASKK
+638 EGIDQSKSQ
-646 IPFERVLFGLGI
+646 PFERVLFGLGI

-669 AFHFK
+669 AFNFK
-674 NIDAIMAADFETL
+674 NIDAIMAANFEIL

-702 DFFSQPENREE
+702 DYFSIAENREE
-713 IEKLKFAGLQF
+713 IEQLKAAGLQF

-731 ATNALEG
+731 ASNSLDG

-743 SGTFTLFSRNEL
+743 SGVFTRFSRNEL
-755 KKIIE
+755 KKLIE
-760 DNGGVNVSSISKNT
+760 DNGGKNVSSISKST
-774 DFIIAG
+774 DFIVAG

-793 LGVKMISEN
+793 LGVRMISE
-802 DFKQMIAE
+802 DELAGMLE

>member
-1 MSSQAK
+1 MSTQAK
-7 IQELTT
+7 IQELTA
-13 ELKQHNYSYYIL
+13 ELKKHNYNYYVL
-25 AQPTISDRD
+25 ANPSVSDRE

-42 EKLER
+42 EKLED
-47 AFPQYADPNSP
+47 AFPQFADPNSP

-73 PHSSRMLSLGNTYNK
+73 PHSARMLSLGNTYNK
-88 EDLLDFDTRVAK
+88 EELLDFDTRVAK
-100 LNGGNEYKYTA
+100 LIGGIAYQYTA

-127 KLTQAITR
+127 KLSQAITR

-147 VKTIRSIPHQLI
+147 VKTIRSIPHQLK
-159 GNYPPSLEVRGE
+159 GNYPAHLEVRGE

-178 FARLNEE
+178 FERLNEE
-185 RAIKGEDLY
+185 RAKNGEEIY

-199 TAAGTIKLQDS
+199 TAAGTIKQQDS

-235 WDSLQRMKSYG
+235 WDSLQRMREYG
-246 LPVNDA
+246 LPINDA
-252 TRICDAIEDVWKFI
+252 TQLCNSIEAVWTFI
-266 EHWDTERKNLSF
+266 EHWESARKKLSF

-377 EIIPKIVEVDASN
+377 EIIPKIVEVDTSN
-390 RDADSKRTQF
+390 RSDESVPTHFASI
-400 TATCPECDTL
+400 CPECSTAL
-410 LERPEGDAVFRCPNT
+410 VREEGEAAYRCPNMLG
-425 QSCPPQVK
+425 CPPQIK

-441 RKAMDVASLGEG
+441 RKAMDVDSLGEG
-453 KIDVLVEN
+453 KIDVLYQAGLVRR
-461 GVINKPADLYA
+461 VADLYQ
-472 LTFDMLENQSKVI
+472 LDKEQILGLSKAIVN
-485 EDEDAGF
+485 EATGDER
-492 KIDGSLV
+492 I
-499 VELQRALFAMANKWG
+499 
-514 NAPLKVLND
+514 
-523 LNPKSISDFLVLDI
+523 IS
-537 SGVLSETHKN
+537 
-547 SILKLRNFINK
+547 
-558 RQQTGRFSES
+558 
-568 FFSSDFVFV
+568 
-577 ESVFTFRFPKE
+577 
-588 CEMLKLAFDQFDYI
+588 
-602 DELMSSNQSSDFQLF
+602 FQE
-617 ITRLSDRRK
+617 
-626 LTIQKTSAENIL
+626 KTVENIL
-638 EGLGASKK
+638 TGIALSKSQ
-646 IPFERVLFGLGI
+646 PFEKVLFGLGI

-674 NIDAIMAADFETL
+674 TMDAVMAADFETL
-687 NGVEEIG
+687 NAVSEIG

-702 DFFSQPENREE
+702 DYFMITENREE
-713 IEKLKFAGLQF
+713 IELLKNAGLVF
-724 EVVEKEL
+724 EVVEKQL
-731 ATNALEG
+731 TSNVLNG

-743 SGTFTLFSRNEL
+743 SGVFARFSRDEL
-755 KKIIE
+755 KKCIE
-760 DNGGVNVSSISKNT
+760 DNGGINVSAISKAT
-774 DFIIAG
+774 DFVIVG

-793 LGVKMISEN
+793 LGVKMISED
-802 DFKQMIAE
+802 DFADMIGE

>member
-1 MSSQAK
+1 VSTQAK
-7 IQELTT
+7 IQELTAA
-13 ELKQHNYSYYIL
+13 LKEHNYNYYVL
-25 AQPTISDRD
+25 ANPSISDRE
-34 FDMKLKEL
+34 FDIKLKEL
-42 EKLER
+42 EKLEA
-47 AFPQYADPNSP
+47 AFPQFADPNSP

-73 PHSSRMLSLGNTYNK
+73 PHSTRMLSLGNTYNK
-88 EDLLDFDTRVAK
+88 EELLDFDTRVAK
-100 LNGGNEYKYTA
+100 LIGGIAYQYTA

-127 KLTQAITR
+127 KLSQAITR

-147 VKTIRSIPHQLI
+147 VKTIRSIPHQLK
-159 GNYPPSLEVRGE
+159 GNYPAHLEVRGE

-178 FARLNEE
+178 FQRLNEE
-185 RAIKGEDLY
+185 RAKNGEEMY

-199 TAAGTIKLQDS
+199 TAAGTIKQQDS

-235 WDSLQRMKSYG
+235 WDALQRMREYG
-246 LPVNDA
+246 LPINDA
-252 TRICDAIEDVWKFI
+252 TQLCNSIEAVWTFI
-266 EHWDTERKNLSF
+266 EHWESARKKLSF

-377 EIIPKIVEVDASN
+377 EIIPKIVEVDTSN
-390 RDADSKRTQF
+390 RSDESVPTHFASV
-400 TATCPECDTL
+400 CPECSTAL
-410 LERPEGDAVFRCPNT
+410 VREEGEAAYRCPNT
-425 QSCPPQVK
+425 LGCPPQIK

-441 RKAMDVASLGEG
+441 RKAMDVDSLGEG
-453 KIDVLVEN
+453 KIDVLYQAGLVRR
-461 GVINKPADLYA
+461 VADLYQ
-472 LTFDMLENQSKVI
+472 LDKEQILGLSKAIVN
-485 EDEDAGF
+485 EATGDER
-492 KIDGSLV
+492 I
-499 VELQRALFAMANKWG
+499 
-514 NAPLKVLND
+514 
-523 LNPKSISDFLVLDI
+523 IS
-537 SGVLSETHKN
+537 
-547 SILKLRNFINK
+547 
-558 RQQTGRFSES
+558 
-568 FFSSDFVFV
+568 
-577 ESVFTFRFPKE
+577 
-588 CEMLKLAFDQFDYI
+588 
-602 DELMSSNQSSDFQLF
+602 FQE
-617 ITRLSDRRK
+617 
-626 LTIQKTSAENIL
+626 KTVDNIL
-638 EGLGASKK
+638 TGIALSKSQ
-646 IPFERVLFGLGI
+646 PFEKVLFGLGI

-674 NIDAIMAADFETL
+674 TMDAVMAADFETL
-687 NGVEEIG
+687 NAVSEIG

-702 DFFSQPENREE
+702 DYFMITENREE
-713 IEKLKFAGLQF
+713 IELLKNAGLVF
-724 EVVEKEL
+724 EVVEKQL
-731 ATNALEG
+731 TSNVLNG

-743 SGTFTLFSRNEL
+743 SGVFARFSRDEL
-755 KKIIE
+755 KKCIE
-760 DNGGVNVSSISKNT
+760 DNGGINVSAISKAT
-774 DFIIAG
+774 DFVIVG

-793 LGVKMISEN
+793 LGVKMISED
-802 DFKQMIAE
+802 DFADMISE